1 MFKQK
6 LKDVK
11 LYKEDN
17 TYFLDI
23 TYLEDTD
30 LYVKEVNIP
39 KVLLPINDTFSLDYT
54 YNSEIDSLRIT
65 TKVELNLP
73 FDVKLPVYKKGASDF
88 SCLYGHYF
96 TEKIIKET
104 AKEMTLS
111 EIEKKLGHKVKLI
124 SEEKKND

>member
-17 TYFLDI
+17 TYFLDV

-39 KVLLPINDTFSLDYT
+39 KVLLPINNTFSLDISYEG
-54 YNSEIDSLRIT
+54 EIGSPRIT
-65 TKVELNLP
+65 EKVELNLP
-73 FDVKLPVYKKGASDF
+73 FDIKLPVYKEGASEF

-96 TEKIIKET
+96 TEKIIKEKT
-104 AKEMTLS
+104 KEMTLS

-124 SEEKKND
+124 SEESKK